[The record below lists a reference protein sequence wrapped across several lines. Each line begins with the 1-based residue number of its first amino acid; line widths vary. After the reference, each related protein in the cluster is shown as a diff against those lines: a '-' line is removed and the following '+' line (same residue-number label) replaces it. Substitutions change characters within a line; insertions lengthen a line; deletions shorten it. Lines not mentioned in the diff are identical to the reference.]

1 MTLKQLRKR
10 IDSLD
15 LQLLQILEQR
25 ASLSLRVGDLKKKN
39 GLPVF
44 DGSREKL
51 VLKRVVQ
58 KNKGLIS
65 DGALKKIFSEILR
78 QSRRLQKAKING
90 KHA

>member
-10 IDSLD
+10 IDSID
-15 LQLLQILEQR
+15 LRLLRLLNRR
-25 ASLSLRVGDLKKKN
+25 AVLSLEVGELKKKN

-51 VLKRVVQ
+51 VLKRVIQ
-58 KNKGLIS
+58 KNKGLVS
-65 DGALKKIFSEILR
+65 DAALRRIFSEVLR
-78 QSRRLQKAKING
+78 QSRRLQKTKING